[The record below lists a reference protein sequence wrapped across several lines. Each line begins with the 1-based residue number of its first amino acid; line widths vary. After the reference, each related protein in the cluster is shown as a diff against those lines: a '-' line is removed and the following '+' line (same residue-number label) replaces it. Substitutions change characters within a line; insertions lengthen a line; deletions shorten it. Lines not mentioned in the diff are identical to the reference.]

1 MSQNESKQSG
11 HLSVPEEKRK
21 SSLKK
26 TSTDQTSSNLAVKG
40 LGKRQKSFVQFD
52 DNAIVINDDENQST
66 KGREKDG
73 EKGRQNLK
81 ICSSYKT
88 DITLATGSSEKSHKW
103 TDSLK
108 LNKKKFNSQEKYP
121 KEKKN

>member
-1 MSQNESKQSG
+1 MGVTLSKMSQTESKQSG

-26 TSTDQTSSNLAVKG
+26 TSTDQTISNLAVKG

-52 DNAIVINDDENQST
+52 DNAVIINDDEKQST
-66 KGREKDG
+66 KGKEKEGPKD
-73 EKGRQNLK
+73 N
-81 ICSSYKT
+81 SS
-88 DITLATGSSEKSHKW
+88 SSEKSHKW

-108 LNKKKFNSQEKYP
+108 LNKKKFSSQDQEKYP